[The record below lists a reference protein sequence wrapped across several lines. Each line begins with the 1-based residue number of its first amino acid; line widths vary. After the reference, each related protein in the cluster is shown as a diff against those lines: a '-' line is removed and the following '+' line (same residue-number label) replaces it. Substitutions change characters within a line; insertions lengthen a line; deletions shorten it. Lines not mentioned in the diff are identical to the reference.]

1 MSFAVGDKVLF
12 KKDKMEGQVVKIN
25 SAYKITV
32 LADNGFEISVSVRD
46 LVKIEPGTDEAVS
59 YGKFFYSKDIDSKA
73 VKLQVEKEIKK
84 VLTIDLHIELL
95 SSDYKSLDNFEI
107 IQIQLNECHNRI
119 RDALNS
125 QATRLD
131 IIHGIGEGVLKDA
144 VHTVLESYNLRFFL
158 TNDGGLTE
166 VYL

>member
-1 MSFAVGDKVLF
+1 MSFDLGDKVLF
-12 KKDKMEGQVVKIN
+12 KRDKMGGQVVKIN

-32 LADNGFEISVSVRD
+32 LTDNGFEISVSVRD
-46 LVKIEPGTDEAVS
+46 LVKIEPGTDEVVS
-59 YGKFFYSKDIDSKA
+59 YGKFFYSKDIDSKS
-73 VKLQVEKEIKK
+73 VKLQVEKENKK
-84 VLTIDLHIELL
+84 VMTIDLHIELL
-95 SSDYKSLDNFEI
+95 SPDYMKLDNSEI

-119 RDALNS
+119 RNALKS
-125 QATRLD
+125 KVTRLD